1 MMNVVSPSLLNPVCA
16 CPLRGVR
23 ITDVARQG
31 CVAQSIL
38 MAATRGCWR
47 VAMLQSIPS
56 LCSTRAGRP
65 LPASVRVSGRSWVRG
80 MVRVVAG
87 VMTQLHALPFGALRA
102 FCPDGR
108 RISSSRCTRWSEGC
122 RPTCHSFV
130 ATARC
135 WRMYVTAYWRQAAL
149 RWAKCCFCCT
159 TSSARRA
166 PTWPFW
172 KRSGMAITP
181 SRRSRMPALI
191 GDMHLPAYLSTL
203 QEVHDVERRLPVTIP
218 PAKQRTA
225 RQRPYHL
232 SDPCMRFYVRFIH
245 PQHDI
250 ASYAPERI
258 LPALQSGLRA
268 FVGQT
273 VWEDVA

>member
-1 MMNVVSPSLLNPVCA
+1 
-16 CPLRGVR
+16 
-23 ITDVARQG
+23 
-31 CVAQSIL
+31 
-38 MAATRGCWR
+38 
-47 VAMLQSIPS
+47 
-56 LCSTRAGRP
+56 
-65 LPASVRVSGRSWVRG
+65 
-80 MVRVVAG
+80 
-87 VMTQLHALPFGALRA
+87 
-102 FCPDGR
+102 
-108 RISSSRCTRWSEGC
+108 
-122 RPTCHSFV
+122 
-130 ATARC
+130 
-135 WRMYVTAYWRQAAL
+135 
-149 RWAKCCFCCT
+149 
-159 TSSARRA
+159 
-166 PTWPFW
+166 
-172 KRSGMAITP
+172 
-181 SRRSRMPALI
+181 MPALI

-273 VWEDVA
+273 VWEDVARQWVGSVATPARCHSPPRSSVATGVDTRKRMWSRSTGQRGPF